1 MPKVRNHKEKVSI
14 FFKSICSPVHGLTA
28 WVLPHYPS
36 DKIDSDF
43 DEIACQTRT
52 HLVDVAVLSYVAVV
66 GFVAVVESCVVDELP
81 VRKSVPSAALTR
93 AKKPVD
99 RPVAGRPSSSA
110 RAVSFWA
117 SPARARFSAA
127 L

>member
-1 MPKVRNHKEKVSI
+1 M
-14 FFKSICSPVHGLTA
+14 CSPVRDLTA

-52 HLVDVAVLSYVAVV
+52 HLVDVAVLSYVVV

-117 SPARARFSAA
+117 SPERVRFSVA

>member
-14 FFKSICSPVHGLTA
+14 FFKNMCSPVRDLTA

-52 HLVDVAVLSYVAVV
+52 HLVDVAVLSYVVV

-93 AKKPVD
+93 ATKPVD

-117 SPARARFSAA
+117 SPERARFSAA